1 MFHFFVISRIPSSCI
16 LTRPD
21 VLIQFEKVFKVSH
34 WPVGRRDKVLLI
46 LPVYKFSSTQH
57 TRTSLEDSFDT
68 NVMFG
73 KCVRRQK

>member
-1 MFHFFVISRIPSSCI
+1 MISRIPSSCI

-34 WPVGRRDKVLLI
+34 WLVARQDKVLLT

-57 TRTSLEDSFDT
+57 SGTQGPPLKIPLIR
-68 NVMFG
+68 M
-73 KCVRRQK
+73 